1 METYEIVHSGVKG
14 MRWGVR
20 RYQNKDGSLTA
31 AGRKRY
37 GSSKEEAMKAR
48 AKAKAKAEKANAKA
62 AKKAEK
68 DGKKL
73 MRKSVKDMT
82 DEELNK
88 AINRA
93 RLEQEYNRMHPEP
106 VSRGKKIAQTLMKDV
121 ITPAA
126 VNAGKKYLDNVLG
139 KYIDDA
145 FKDPNS
151 YAALKAKYDKMK
163 IKKDIEDLKNPKE
176 SLEDAVKRMQNE
188 RKLKTLMDLDAKDA
202 AEARKQQGQYEAY
215 NKTDEASAADKSGQY
230 RSGPK
235 SKTSSNDSTNSSY
248 RRLLPG
254 SKEDSKVHSGTVMG
268 EGTSSSKT
276 KARAESGS
284 KWWKSSDVK
293 DADWWSAEPAKAANT
308 DQARLGQSYV
318 QQFLLPAPKDD

>member
-73 MRKSVKDMT
+73 MRKSAKDMT

-151 YAALKAKYDKMK
+151 LSALKSKAEKLETKNK
-163 IKKDIEDLKNPKE
+163 I
-176 SLEDAVKRMQNE
+176 E
-188 RKLKTLMDLDAKDA
+188 RLMDKEYQQLKKE
-202 AEARKQQGQYEAY
+202 AEKADMKKKIDEKGLSGYSEQQLVEEL
-215 NKTDEASAADKSGQY
+215 K
-230 RSGPK
+230 
-235 SKTSSNDSTNSSY
+235 
-248 RRLLPG
+248 RRG
-254 SKEDSKVHSGTVMG
+254 S
-268 EGTSSSKT
+268 
-276 KARAESGS
+276 
-284 KWWKSSDVK
+284 
-293 DADWWSAEPAKAANT
+293 
-308 DQARLGQSYV
+308 
-318 QQFLLPAPKDD
+318 

>member
-68 DGKKL
+68 DSKKL
-73 MRKSVKDMT
+73 MRKSAKDMT

-88 AINRA
+88 AIARA
-93 RLEQEYNRMHPEP
+93 KLEQEYNRMHPEP
-106 VSRGKKIAQTLMKDV
+106 VSRGKKVAQTLMKDV

-126 VNAGKKYLDNVLG
+126 INAGKKYLDNVLG

-151 YAALKAKYDKMK
+151 LSALKSKAEKLETKQKIERLMDK
-163 IKKDIEDLKNPKE
+163 EYQQLKKE
-176 SLEDAVKRMQNE
+176 SEIAGLKKKIADGD
-188 RKLKTLMDLDAKDA
+188 KLSKDA
-202 AEARKQQGQYEAY
+202 RELAEKILE
-215 NKTDEASAADKSGQY
+215 
-230 RSGPK
+230 
-235 SKTSSNDSTNSSY
+235 
-248 RRLLPG
+248 
-254 SKEDSKVHSGTVMG
+254 
-268 EGTSSSKT
+268 
-276 KARAESGS
+276 ES
-284 KWWKSSDVK
+284 
-293 DADWWSAEPAKAANT
+293 
-308 DQARLGQSYV
+308 
-318 QQFLLPAPKDD
+318 

>member
-1 METYEIVHSGVKG
+1 METYELSHAGVKG
-14 MRWGVR
+14 MKWGVR

-48 AKAKAKAEKANAKA
+48 AKA

-68 DGKKL
+68 AKAKEAKKADEASKKL
-73 MRKSVKDMT
+73 MRKSAKDMT

-151 YAALKAKYDKMK
+151 LSSLKSKAEKLETKNKIDKLMDKSYQQLKKEAEMAGWRKK
-163 IKKDIEDLKNPKE
+163 IADGGGDE
-176 SLEDAVKRMQNE
+176 LEDFLE
-188 RKLKTLMDLDAKDA
+188 
-202 AEARKQQGQYEAY
+202 EY
-215 NKTDEASAADKSGQY
+215 NK
-230 RSGPK
+230 
-235 SKTSSNDSTNSSY
+235 SKKK
-248 RRLLPG
+248 P
-254 SKEDSKVHSGTVMG
+254 
-268 EGTSSSKT
+268 
-276 KARAESGS
+276 
-284 KWWKSSDVK
+284 
-293 DADWWSAEPAKAANT
+293 
-308 DQARLGQSYV
+308 
-318 QQFLLPAPKDD
+318 

>member
-73 MRKSVKDMT
+73 MRKSAKDMT

-88 AINRA
+88 AIARA
-93 RLEQEYNRMHPEP
+93 KLEQEYNRMHPEP

-151 YAALKAKYDKMK
+151 LSALKSKAEKLETKQKIERLMDK
-163 IKKDIEDLKNPKE
+163 EYQQLKKE
-176 SLEDAVKRMQNE
+176 SEIAGLKKKIADGD
-188 RKLKTLMDLDAKDA
+188 KLSKDA
-202 AEARKQQGQYEAY
+202 RELAEKILE
-215 NKTDEASAADKSGQY
+215 
-230 RSGPK
+230 
-235 SKTSSNDSTNSSY
+235 
-248 RRLLPG
+248 
-254 SKEDSKVHSGTVMG
+254 
-268 EGTSSSKT
+268 
-276 KARAESGS
+276 ES
-284 KWWKSSDVK
+284 
-293 DADWWSAEPAKAANT
+293 
-308 DQARLGQSYV
+308 
-318 QQFLLPAPKDD
+318 

>member
-73 MRKSVKDMT
+73 MRKSAKDMT

-151 YAALKAKYDKMK
+151 LSALKSKAEKLETKNK
-163 IKKDIEDLKNPKE
+163 IKNLMDEEYQQLKR
-176 SLEDAVKRMQNE
+176 DADKA
-188 RKLKTLMDLDAKDA
+188 KLKETINGKGLGKYSVDEL
-202 AEARKQQGQYEAY
+202 
-215 NKTDEASAADKSGQY
+215 TDELK
-230 RSGPK
+230 
-235 SKTSSNDSTNSSY
+235 
-248 RRLLPG
+248 RRG
-254 SKEDSKVHSGTVMG
+254 S
-268 EGTSSSKT
+268 
-276 KARAESGS
+276 
-284 KWWKSSDVK
+284 
-293 DADWWSAEPAKAANT
+293 
-308 DQARLGQSYV
+308 
-318 QQFLLPAPKDD
+318 

>member
-73 MRKSVKDMT
+73 MRKSAKDMT

-88 AINRA
+88 AIARA
-93 RLEQEYNRMHPEP
+93 KLEQEYNRMHPEP

-151 YAALKAKYDKMK
+151 LSALKSKAEKLETKNKIERLMDK
-163 IKKDIEDLKNPKE
+163 EYQQLKKE
-176 SLEDAVKRMQNE
+176 SEMAGW
-188 RKLKTLMDLDAKDA
+188 RKKISDGGGD
-202 AEARKQQGQYEAY
+202 EVEEFYEEY
-215 NKTDEASAADKSGQY
+215 KKNKKKS
-230 RSGPK
+230 
-235 SKTSSNDSTNSSY
+235 
-248 RRLLPG
+248 
-254 SKEDSKVHSGTVMG
+254 
-268 EGTSSSKT
+268 
-276 KARAESGS
+276 
-284 KWWKSSDVK
+284 
-293 DADWWSAEPAKAANT
+293 
-308 DQARLGQSYV
+308 
-318 QQFLLPAPKDD
+318 

>member
-73 MRKSVKDMT
+73 MRKSAKDMT

-121 ITPAA
+121 IAPAA

-151 YAALKAKYDKMK
+151 LSALKSKAEKLETNQK
-163 IKKDIEDLKNPKE
+163 IKN
-176 SLEDAVKRMQNE
+176 
-188 RKLKTLMDLDAKDA
+188 LMDKEYQQLKKE
-202 AEARKQQGQYEAY
+202 AEMAGWRNKINNGDKLTKEQREAL
-215 NKTDEASAADKSGQY
+215 KK
-230 RSGPK
+230 
-235 SKTSSNDSTNSSY
+235 
-248 RRLLPG
+248 LM
-254 SKEDSKVHSGTVMG
+254 EDS
-268 EGTSSSKT
+268 
-276 KARAESGS
+276 
-284 KWWKSSDVK
+284 
-293 DADWWSAEPAKAANT
+293 
-308 DQARLGQSYV
+308 
-318 QQFLLPAPKDD
+318 

>member
-73 MRKSVKDMT
+73 MRKSAKDMT

-151 YAALKAKYDKMK
+151 LSALKSKAEKLETKQKIERLMDK
-163 IKKDIEDLKNPKE
+163 EYQQLKKE
-176 SLEDAVKRMQNE
+176 SE
-188 RKLKTLMDLDAKDA
+188 
-202 AEARKQQGQYEAY
+202 
-215 NKTDEASAADKSGQY
+215 
-230 RSGPK
+230 
-235 SKTSSNDSTNSSY
+235 
-248 RRLLPG
+248 
-254 SKEDSKVHSGTVMG
+254 
-268 EGTSSSKT
+268 
-276 KARAESGS
+276 
-284 KWWKSSDVK
+284 
-293 DADWWSAEPAKAANT
+293 KAAWRKKIADGGGDEVDEFFEEYKKNKKK
-308 DQARLGQSYV
+308 S
-318 QQFLLPAPKDD
+318 